1 MKNYLNEVTDYA
13 SLIVDLKRTI
23 EEQKKTIQDLE
34 LQIEI
39 QSSMQV
45 PIGVALQVAQL
56 TNQIESYKK
65 YVTQA
70 VIDKVEQKNKP
81 TRGSISKTIDTTKVT
96 TRLEQKPIPK
106 TRNSISK
113 TLKNNK

>member
-13 SLIVDLKRTI
+13 SLIVELKQKI

-56 TNQIESYKK
+56 TNKIESYKK
-65 YVTQA
+65 YAPQA
-70 VIDKVEQKNKP
+70 VIDKIEQKNKP
-81 TRGSISKTIDTTKVT
+81 TRGSISKSLKTTK
-96 TRLEQKPIPK
+96 
-106 TRNSISK
+106 
-113 TLKNNK
+113 

>member
-1 MKNYLNEVTDYA
+1 VKNYLNEVTDYA

-56 TNQIESYKK
+56 TNKIESYKK
-65 YVTQA
+65 YAPQA
-70 VIDKVEQKNKP
+70 VIDKIEQKNKP
-81 TRGSISKTIDTTKVT
+81 TRGSISKSLKTTK
-96 TRLEQKPIPK
+96 
-106 TRNSISK
+106 
-113 TLKNNK
+113 